1 MSSSLERLEGENG
14 RFRGQWNKLKHNH
27 FRSTESGENF
37 KLLVFVNDA
46 DSDVTEGSDGVEH
59 M

>member
-1 MSSSLERLEGENG
+1 MRASGDTGTS
-14 RFRGQWNKLKHNH
+14 WNIISFNH